1 MQKIKI
7 NDLKGDYIMS
17 KPYRCPNCKTNRTRF
32 NMISQVPQPVKLNP
46 QSGEIVEQY
55 SNDQL
60 DPFHLPYKGPELKIQ
75 CAACGLVEDEKTFAK
90 FGES

>member
-1 MQKIKI
+1 MQKISKI
-7 NDLKGDYIMS
+7 LQRRITMS

-60 DPFHLPYKGPELKIQ
+60 EPFHLPYKGPELKIQ

>member
-1 MQKIKI
+1 
-7 NDLKGDYIMS
+7 MS

-60 DPFHLPYKGPELKIQ
+60 EPFHLPYKGPELKIQ
-75 CAACGLVEDEKTFAK
+75 CAACGLVEDEITFAK

>member
-1 MQKIKI
+1 
-7 NDLKGDYIMS
+7 MS

-60 DPFHLPYKGPELKIQ
+60 EPFHLPYKGPELKIQ

-90 FGES
+90 FGESYRLAKHKQEPDHL